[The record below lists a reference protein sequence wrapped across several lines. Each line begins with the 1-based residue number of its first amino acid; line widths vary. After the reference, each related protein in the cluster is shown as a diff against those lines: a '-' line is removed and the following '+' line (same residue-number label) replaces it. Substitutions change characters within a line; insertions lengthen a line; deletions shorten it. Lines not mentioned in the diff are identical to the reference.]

1 MSTKELACSIID
13 SLTEEQLDAIVV
25 ILSGMCHYEEPNEET
40 KQVIMEAEQ
49 GINLSRPFNS
59 VEELGE
65 DLNADDQI
73 SQ

>member
-1 MSTKELACSIID
+1 MTIANKLVGKGYSRRLA
-13 SLTEEQLDAIVV
+13 
-25 ILSGMCHYEEPNEET
+25 T